1 MSMSTLGNQLAAL
14 SSSSKSTSAGIVP
27 TGTSRDTN
35 IESIGRG
42 FHHSNKHGHSI
53 LDNSKNVNVKN
64 RPSILFDNGREAAE
78 VSLITLRE
86 NAMSAL
92 QSLSEVPT
100 TNPKL
105 WKDPEFINTNN
116 GLLSLYNCNNF
127 ERGTT
132 TFQDNITIDKS
143 IEKLLK
149 LLMSMV
155 TECPPPS
162 SSENDNDINS
172 NPILVSC
179 LHIIEYLLR
188 KYEIHT
194 RPTTSRMLL
203 QVFLPLQIIHT
214 TAYPMIFSRVLSLID
229 LTTIS
234 EYTFLRPYASL
245 GSPPLNRG
253 LLAKHVA
260 KNDALVNVIGKIGLW
275 GNEICIAENRR
286 SEDTGMLID
295 RVGANE
301 EETDQG
307 GGALLVRRGI
317 STLLS
322 FSASI
327 LVEAIHIQSI
337 SRDNNVNSATGGVQE
352 SLVRVL
358 IPIVLSSCK
367 SGGGNEEIGYC
378 PEWKEW
384 GRLLAS
390 TISMKCPLSDNT
402 KIALCDAIVEGLPTV
417 GYDKG
422 RKKMAFQDAIQD
434 LTSSESLSTKES
446 DDAGSAIMTLLSVLG
461 TMTSSANDDD
471 DDAGLEYYLPMLPPK
486 KKRMNTTIIDYM
498 GCELPASTYKR
509 LSKEYGTFVAKYLG
523 AILQSIRDE
532 DDSDDEEEVI
542 ENPIIHERLA
552 PLVASIIMQAFTRL
566 EKEAGKVLSASAS
579 PKKRKSKSKGG
590 DGEDGTMK
598 CKADRDVLLILSLVS
613 YYCPMSFVVRF
624 CFQIANFAL
633 PSIRSKNHP
642 SRHSGALSTRL

>member
-1 MSMSTLGNQLAAL
+1 MSTLGNQLAAL

-42 FHHSNKHGHSI
+42 FHHSNKHGHSV
-53 LDNSKNVNVKN
+53 LDNNKNVNVKN

-92 QSLSEVPT
+92 LSLSEVPT
-100 TNPKL
+100 TNPQL

-143 IEKLLK
+143 IERLLK

-162 SSENDNDINS
+162 SSENENDINS

-245 GSPPLNRG
+245 GSPPLNRN
-253 LLAKHVA
+253 LLAKYVA

-275 GNEICIAENRR
+275 GNEICLAENRR
-286 SEDTGMLID
+286 ICLLID
-295 RVGANE
+295 RVGTNE
-301 EETDQG
+301 EETGQG
-307 GGALLVRRGI
+307 GGALLARRGI

-352 SLVRVL
+352 SLVRVI
-358 IPIVLSSCK
+358 IPMVLSACK
-367 SGGGNEEIGYC
+367 SGGGGNKEIGYC

-390 TISMKCPLSDNT
+390 TISMKCPLSDDA
-402 KIALCDAIVEGLPTV
+402 KVALCDAIVEGLPTV
-417 GYDKG
+417 GVDKR
-422 RKKMAFQDAIQD
+422 RKKMPFQDAIQD
-434 LTSSESLSTKES
+434 LTSSSNDALSAKES

-461 TMTSSANDDD
+461 TMASSTSDDDD

-486 KKRMNTTIIDYM
+486 KKKRMNTTIIDYL
-498 GCELPASTYKR
+498 GCELPLSTYKR
-509 LSKEYGTFVAKYLG
+509 LSKDHGTSVAKFLG

-542 ENPIIHERLA
+542 ENPIVMERLA

-613 YYCPMSFVVRF
+613 YYCP
-624 CFQIANFAL
+624 CL
-633 PSIRSKNHP
+633 
-642 SRHSGALSTRL
+642 L

>member
-42 FHHSNKHGHSI
+42 FHHSNKHGHSV

-86 NAMSAL
+86 NAMSTL
-92 QSLSEVPT
+92 LSLSEVPT
-100 TNPKL
+100 TNPQL

-143 IEKLLK
+143 IERLLK

-162 SSENDNDINS
+162 SSENENDINS

-194 RPTTSRMLL
+194 RPSTSRMLL

-245 GSPPLNRG
+245 GSPPLNRN

-260 KNDALVNVIGKIGLW
+260 KNDALVNIIGKIGFW
-275 GNEICIAENRR
+275 GNEICVAENRR
-286 SEDTGMLID
+286 MEDTDMLID
-295 RVGANE
+295 RVGTNE
-301 EETDQG
+301 DVDTADQG

-352 SLVRVL
+352 SLVRVI
-358 IPIVLSSCK
+358 IPMVLSACK
-367 SGGGNEEIGYC
+367 SGGGGNKEIGYC

-417 GYDKG
+417 GGNKE
-422 RKKMAFQDAIQD
+422 RKKNSFQDAIQD
-434 LTSSESLSTKES
+434 LSSSNDALSANES

-461 TMTSSANDDD
+461 TMTSSTSDDD
-471 DDAGLEYYLPMLPPK
+471 DDTGLEYYLPMLPPKK

-498 GCELPASTYKR
+498 GCELPLSTYKR
-509 LSKEYGTFVAKYLG
+509 LSKDYGTSVAKFLG
-523 AILQSIRDE
+523 AILQSVQNE
-532 DDSDDEEEVI
+532 DDSDDEEEMS
-542 ENPIIHERLA
+542 ENPIVMERLA
-552 PLVASIIMQAFTRL
+552 PLVASIIMQAFTRF
-566 EKEAGKVLSASAS
+566 EKEAGKVLSASAVS
-579 PKKRKSKSKGG
+579 PEKRKSKSKGG
-590 DGEDGTMK
+590 DGTMK
-598 CKADRDVLLILSLVS
+598 CKADRDVLFILSLVS
-613 YYCPMSFVVRF
+613 YYCPMSFAVIF
-624 CFQIANFAL
+624 YFHCILAHQ
-633 PSIRSKNHP
+633 PCSSIY
-642 SRHSGALSTRL
+642 

>member
-1 MSMSTLGNQLAAL
+1 MSTLGNQLAAL
-14 SSSSKSTSAGIVP
+14 SSSSKSTSAGIVS

-53 LDNSKNVNVKN
+53 LDNNKNVNVKN

-86 NAMSAL
+86 NAISAL
-92 QSLSEVPT
+92 LSLSEVRT
-100 TNPKL
+100 TSSKL
-105 WKDPEFINTNN
+105 WKDAEFINTNN

-132 TFQDNITIDKS
+132 TFQDNITVDKS

-149 LLMSMV
+149 LIMSIV

-162 SSENDNDINS
+162 SSENENDINS
-172 NPILVSC
+172 NLILVSC

-194 RPTTSRMLL
+194 RPSTSRMLL

-229 LTTIS
+229 LTTIA

-245 GSPPLNRG
+245 GSPPLNRN
-253 LLAKHVA
+253 LLAKYVA

-275 GNEICIAENRR
+275 GNEICVAENRR
-286 SEDTGMLID
+286 SEDTDMLID
-295 RVGANE
+295 RVGSTNE
-301 EETDQG
+301 EETGQG

-358 IPIVLSSCK
+358 IPMVLSACK
-367 SGGGNEEIGYC
+367 SSGNKEIGYC

-417 GYDKG
+417 GGNKK
-422 RKKMAFQDAIQD
+422 RKKKSFQDAIQD
-434 LTSSESLSTKES
+434 LSSSNDALSVKES

-461 TMTSSANDDD
+461 TMKSSASDDD
-471 DDAGLEYYLPMLPPK
+471 DDTGLEYYLPMLPPK
-486 KKRMNTTIIDYM
+486 KKRMNTTIIDYL
-498 GCELPASTYKR
+498 GCELPSSTYKR
-509 LSKEYGTFVAKYLG
+509 LSKEYGTSVAKFLG
-523 AILQSIRDE
+523 AILQSVRNE
-532 DDSDDEEEVI
+532 DDSDDEEEMS
-542 ENPIIHERLA
+542 ENPIVMEKLA
-552 PLVASIIMQAFTRL
+552 PLVASIIMQAFTRF
-566 EKEAGKVLSASAS
+566 EKEAGKVLSASAVS

-598 CKADRDVLLILSLVS
+598 SKADRDVLFILSLVS
-613 YYCPMSFVVRF
+613 YYCPMSFAVIF
-624 CFQIANFAL
+624 YFHCILAHQ
-633 PSIRSKNHP
+633 PCSSIY
-642 SRHSGALSTRL
+642 